1 MRFKGPAGQFEVAG
15 ILGKNSCVDCGQTW
29 RANQVFVAIIDDT
42 VLFSCVDLGGSGTPP
57 QFHLV
62 LVWSVAVVS

>member
-42 VLFSCVDLGGSGTPP
+42 VLFSASIWGAAELHRNFIWYLFGR
-57 QFHLV
+57 
-62 LVWSVAVVS
+62 